1 MTLVRF
7 SDVRRSFGP
16 LDVLKGVSFQ
26 VGSGEK
32 LGLIGANGCGK
43 TTLIRLIEAPEEADQ
58 GRIDRHPGLRT
69 GRVEQHQSFSA
80 RSVLDEAL
88 KAFDHLREGE
98 RRLRE
103 MEARMEHDHDP
114 SVLDQY
120 SRLQHEFED
129 QGGYTYRSRTEA
141 ALSGLGF
148 RRDQFGQEPSSLSGG
163 EKNRLALARLL
174 LADVNLLLLDE
185 PTNHLDVSS
194 IEWLER
200 YLRDTEKAV
209 LMVSHDRLFLDRV
222 VGGIL
227 ELETGQLSQYRG
239 NYSAYLD
246 QRAARLERQAREWNK
261 QQEWISRT
269 EDYIRR
275 NIAGQKTKQA
285 QSRRRQLEK
294 TERVERPQDSPAR
307 IRFRFSHAGRAPRR
321 IIRSEDL
328 SVGYSP
334 GQRILDGVS
343 VEIERG
349 ERWGIAGA
357 NGSGKTTL
365 LATLSGR
372 LPALGGTLERGE
384 VAAGYYDQELAG
396 LTGGHTVLEELRSV
410 EGRETDGHLRSFLA
424 GFGFRG
430 EDVHKPIGALSGGEK
445 SRLALACLVY
455 QAPPVLFLDEPTNH
469 LDITSREALE
479 AALADYPGTLL
490 FVTHDRR
497 LIERVA
503 TRILYLE
510 RGHVEVFDSL
520 GEVEARLSPD
530 PLPPGG
536 RKPRVPDRRSGV
548 SKNQQAETQDRIGR
562 LESSIAE
569 AEREISEIEASFGQA
584 DPDFNWEK
592 TNRRHLE
599 LRQKVEALYAQL
611 DSCLGKIE
619 SDPGAWST

>member
-7 SDVRRSFGP
+7 SDVSRSFGP
-16 LDVLKGVSFQ
+16 LDVLADVSFQ
-26 VGSGEK
+26 IAEGEK
-32 LGLIGANGCGK
+32 LGLIGANGSGK
-43 TTLIRLIEAPEEADQ
+43 STLLGLIEAPEEADK
-58 GRIDRHPGLRT
+58 GRVDRHAELRT
-69 GRVEQHQSFSA
+69 GRIEQHQNFSA
-80 RSVLDEAL
+80 HAVLDEAL
-88 KAFDHLREGE
+88 RAFDHLRAAED
-98 RRLRE
+98 RLRE
-103 MEARMEHDHDP
+103 MEARMEHDHDA
-114 SVLDQY
+114 SLLDQY
-120 SRLQHEFED
+120 SRLQDEFEARE
-129 QGGYTYRSRTEA
+129 GYTYRARTES

-148 RRDQFGQEPSSLSGG
+148 RHEQFRQDPVSLSGG

-185 PTNHLDVSS
+185 PTNHLDVSA

-209 LMVSHDRLFLDRV
+209 LVVSHDRLFLDRV

-227 ELETGQLSQYRG
+227 ELEKGRLRQYRG
-239 NYSAYLD
+239 NYSAYVE

-261 QQEWISRT
+261 QQEWIART

-275 NIAGQKTKQA
+275 NIAGQKTRQA

-294 TERVERPQDSPAR
+294 IDRIERPEDSHAQ
-307 IRFRFSHAGRAPRR
+307 IQFRFSHSGRAPRR
-321 IIRSEDL
+321 ILRSEDL
-328 SVGYSP
+328 SVGYSRAR
-334 GQRILDGVS
+334 RILEGVS

-349 ERWGIAGA
+349 ERWALMGA

-372 LPALGGTLERGE
+372 LPVLAGSLERGD
-384 VAAGYYDQELAG
+384 VTAGYYDQELAG
-396 LTGGHTVLEELRSV
+396 LTGGHTILEELRSI
-410 EGRETDGHLRSFLA
+410 EARETDGYLRSFLA

-430 EDVHKPIGALSGGEK
+430 EDVHKSISNLSGGEK

-479 AALADYPGTLL
+479 SALADYPGTLV

-503 TRILYLE
+503 THIVYLD
-510 RGHVEVFDSL
+510 GGQVELFHSL
-520 GEVEARLSPD
+520 DEVEERLSTEPASGIARTS
-530 PLPPGG
+530 PAPE
-536 RKPRVPDRRSGV
+536 RNRAGV
-548 SKNQQAETQDRIGR
+548 SKNQQAGMQQKIER
-562 LESSIAE
+562 LESGIAA
-569 AEREISEIEASFGQA
+569 AEKELSEIEASFGQA
-584 DPDFNWEK
+584 GADFDWERA
-592 TNRRHLE
+592 NRRHLE
-599 LRQKVEALYAQL
+599 LTRSVEGLYARL

-619 SDPGAWST
+619 SD

>member
-16 LDVLKGVSFQ
+16 LDVLTGVSFQ
-26 VGSGEK
+26 IGSGEK

-43 TTLIRLIEAPEEADQ
+43 TTLLRLIEAPDEADQ
-58 GRIDRHPGLRT
+58 GSIDRHPELRT
-69 GRVEQHQSFSA
+69 GRVEQHQNFSA
-80 RSVLDEAL
+80 HSVLDEAL
-88 KAFDHLREGE
+88 KAFDHLRKRE
-98 RRLRE
+98 RHLRD

-114 SVLDQY
+114 AVLDLY

-129 QGGYTYRSRTEA
+129 QGGYTYRVRTEA

-163 EKNRLALARLL
+163 EKNRLALVRLL
-174 LADVNLLLLDE
+174 LTDVNLLLMDE

-209 LMVSHDRLFLDRV
+209 LVVSHDRFFLDRV

-227 ELETGQLSQYRG
+227 ELEKGQLRQYRG
-239 NYSAYLD
+239 NYSAYVD

-261 QQEWISRT
+261 QQEWIERT

-275 NIAGQKTKQA
+275 NIAGQKTRQA
-285 QSRRRQLEK
+285 QSRRRQLDK
-294 TERVERPQDSPAR
+294 TGRVEKPDDSPSR
-307 IRFRFSHAGRAPRR
+307 IRFRFSHFGRAPRR
-321 IIRSEDL
+321 ILRSDDL
-328 SVGYSP
+328 SIGYPP
-334 GQRILDGVS
+334 GRRILDGVC
-343 VEIERG
+343 VDIERG
-349 ERWGIAGA
+349 ERWAIVGT

-372 LPALGGTLERGE
+372 LLPLAGTLERGD
-384 VAAGYYDQELAG
+384 VTAGYYDQELGG
-396 LTGGHTVLEELRSV
+396 LTGDHTVLEELRRV

-430 EDVHKPIGALSGGEK
+430 EDVHKSIAALSGGEK
-445 SRLALACLVY
+445 SRLVLACLVY

-469 LDITSREALE
+469 LDIASREALE
-479 AALADYPGTLL
+479 SSLADYPGTLL

-503 TRILYLE
+503 TRILYLD
-510 RGHVEVFDSL
+510 RGRVEVFDSL
-520 GEVEARLSPD
+520 GEVEERLSPD
-530 PLPPGG
+530 PPSTGG
-536 RKPRVPDRRSGV
+536 RKPRGPDRRSGV
-548 SKNQQAETQDRIGR
+548 SKNQQAEMQDQIGR

-584 DPDFNWEK
+584 DPDFDWEK

-599 LRQKVEALYAQL
+599 LRESVDALYAQL
-611 DSCLGKIE
+611 DSCLGRIE
-619 SDPGAWST
+619 SDPGA